1 VGRSD
6 TRAARDTV
14 VDCARRGQS
23 AVFAGFA
30 SVAELPDY
38 DDDAAWDGKTIDGDW
53 LADFLADPG
62 AVFHRRGVSIVG
74 ARILGGLDLEC
85 AELEHRINL
94 VSCQLGRESVNL
106 HDARTRT
113 VRLSNVRCGGVD
125 GLRIAVG
132 GSLLFRGL
140 DSAGPVQLVGA
151 HVDGTLSCQGATLR
165 GGMALDAERA
175 QIGGFVV
182 FAGLDATG
190 EVRLSGATIGGR
202 LDCTGA
208 RFANPSGTALQ
219 VGGASISGPF
229 QLRNVVTEGEIGM
242 VNTVVGGD
250 LGCGGASLSAPD
262 GVALWSSRARIAGNV
277 FLERDFR
284 AIGQIRLSGA
294 TVGGNLRAGGAQV
307 TRSNAAALDFDGIRV
322 EGNLRI
328 TDGFATEGRIRLVG
342 ATIGGNLD
350 CTGARFQAVAGDD
363 EPVLDATD
371 AQVTASLSLR
381 RATATG
387 EVVLTGV
394 TVGGDLFCTGADMRR
409 PEATAFVAD
418 RAKIGGGLFL
428 DGGFAARG
436 EVRLLG
442 VRVGGDLEATGASL
456 DCGGGTALDAAG
468 AQVGGSVRLDHGFEA
483 HGRVRVP
490 AMTIG
495 NDLSCSDGRF
505 LNPDAQA
512 LVASGSRIAGTLVM
526 HRGFRA
532 DGLVMLR
539 GTTAGTLRDDRGSW
553 PDLMDID
560 GFQYEKL
567 TCPRAD
573 RGWRA
578 RRHWLRRQREPNAQ
592 GYVHLA
598 SVYRSTGDESDARRT
613 LMGRHNALLRPPG
626 HWREHLPS
634 GLRAVATRAWRRV
647 LRYTIGHGYAPA
659 RSLLIAVPL
668 VAALAVWLTH
678 ARAEDMLIATDET
691 PATAASGDD
700 VRSSECETEY
710 PCVQPVVYALDNV
723 VPIVDLGQRT
733 RWAPD
738 QSVHGRDWWDSGRW
752 LAAALWAA
760 GALGWI
766 LATLVAASFTGI
778 VRRE

>member
-1 VGRSD
+1 MAVGRSD
-6 TRAARDTV
+6 TRAARETV
-14 VDCARRGQS
+14 VDCARRGNPG
-23 AVFAGFA
+23 VFAGFA
-30 SVAELPDY
+30 SVAELPPY

-53 LADFLADPG
+53 LADFLTDPG

-85 AELEHRINL
+85 AELEHRVNL
-94 VSCQLGRESVNL
+94 VSCQLG
-106 HDARTRT
+106 T
-113 VRLSNVRCGGVD
+113 D
-125 GLRIAVG
+125 GLRIAVS

-140 DSAGPVQLVGA
+140 DSAGPVHLVGA
-151 HVDGTLSCQGATLR
+151 HIDGTLSCLGATVR
-165 GGMALDAERA
+165 SPGGVALDADRA
-175 QIGGFVV
+175 HVGGFVV
-182 FAGLDATG
+182 FAGLTAAG
-190 EVRLSGATIGGR
+190 EVRLSGATLGGR

-208 RFANPSGTALQ
+208 RFDNPSGTALQ
-219 VGGASISGPF
+219 IGGASISGPL
-229 QLRNVVTEGEIGM
+229 QLTQVVADGEIGM
-242 VNTVVGGD
+242 VNTTVGGD
-250 LGCGGASLSAPD
+250 LGCGGASLTAPD
-262 GVALWSSRARIAGNV
+262 GVALWASRARIAGNV
-277 FLERDFR
+277 FLERDFK
-284 AIGQIRLSGA
+284 AVGQIRLSGA
-294 TVGGNLRAGGAQV
+294 TIGGNLRAAGAQV

-322 EGNLRI
+322 EGNLRF
-328 TDGFATEGRIRLVG
+328 TDDFATEGRIRLVG

-350 CTGARFQAVAGDD
+350 CTGARFQAVAGD
-363 EPVLDATD
+363 EGPVLDATD

-409 PEATAFVAD
+409 PSATAFVGD
-418 RAKIGGGLFL
+418 RARVGGGLFL

-456 DCGGGTALDAAG
+456 ECGGGTALDAGG
-468 AQVGGSVRLDHGFEA
+468 AQVGGSVRLDHGFTA

-505 LNPDAQA
+505 DNPDAQA
-512 LVASGSRIAGTLVM
+512 LVVSGSRIAGTLVL

-532 DGLVMLR
+532 DGLVTLR
-539 GTTAGTLRDDRGSW
+539 GTTAGTLRDDRESW
-553 PDLMDID
+553 PQLMDID
-560 GFQYEKL
+560 GFHYEKL
-567 TCPRAD
+567 ICPAPD
-573 RGWRA
+573 RRWRA
-578 RRHWLRRQREPNAQ
+578 RREWLRRQREPNAE
-592 GYVHLA
+592 GYARLA
-598 SVYRSTGDESDARRT
+598 AVYRSAGEESDARRT
-613 LMGRHNALLRPPG
+613 LMERHNALLRPPR
-626 HWREHLPS
+626 HWREHVPS
-634 GLRAVATRAWRRV
+634 GWRRVVGRAWRRV
-647 LRYTIGHGYAPA
+647 LRYTIGHGYSPA

-668 VAALAVWLTH
+668 VAALAVWLGH

-691 PATAASGDD
+691 PATAAASADGDD
-700 VRSSECETEY
+700 VRSSDCESAY

-723 VPIVDLGQRT
+723 VPIVDLGQRS

-738 QSVHGRDWWDSGRW
+738 QSRHGAEWWDSGRW

-760 GALGWI
+760 SALGWI
-766 LATLVAASFTGI
+766 LATLVAASFTGV

>member
-1 VGRSD
+1 V
-6 TRAARDTV
+6 
-14 VDCARRGQS
+14 
-23 AVFAGFA
+23 
-30 SVAELPDY
+30 
-38 DDDAAWDGKTIDGDW
+38 
-53 LADFLADPG
+53 
-62 AVFHRRGVSIVG
+62 
-74 ARILGGLDLEC
+74 
-85 AELEHRINL
+85 
-94 VSCQLGRESVNL
+94 
-106 HDARTRT
+106 
-113 VRLSNVRCGGVD
+113 
-125 GLRIAVG
+125 
-132 GSLLFRGL
+132 
-140 DSAGPVQLVGA
+140 
-151 HVDGTLSCQGATLR
+151 
-165 GGMALDAERA
+165 ALDAERA
-175 QIGGFVV
+175 QVGGLVV
-182 FAGLDATG
+182 FAGLTALG
-190 EVRLSGATIGGR
+190 EVRLSGAALGGR

-208 RFANPSGTALQ
+208 RFDNPSGTALQ
-219 VGGASISGPF
+219 VGGASISGAF
-229 QLRNVVTEGEIGM
+229 QLNQAVANGEIGM
-242 VNTVVGGD
+242 VNTVVDGD
-250 LGCGGASLSAPD
+250 VGCSGASLNAPD
-262 GVALWSSRARIAGNV
+262 GVALWASRSRIAGNV

-284 AIGQIRLSGA
+284 AVGQIRLSGA
-294 TVGGNLRAGGAQV
+294 TVGGNLRAGGAQI
-307 TRSNAAALDFDGIRV
+307 TRSDAAAMDLDGIRV
-322 EGNLRI
+322 EGNLRL
-328 TDGFATEGRIRLVG
+328 TEGFAAEGRIRLVG

-350 CTGARFQAVAGDD
+350 CTGARFQAVDGDD
-363 EPVLDATD
+363 GPVLDATD
-371 AQVTASLSLR
+371 SQVTASLSLR

-394 TVGGDLFCTGADMRR
+394 TIGGDLFCTGADMRR
-409 PEATAFVAD
+409 PSATAFVAD
-418 RAKIGGGLFL
+418 RAKVGGGLFL
-428 DGGFAARG
+428 DGGFTARG

-442 VRVGGDLEATGASL
+442 IRVGGDLEATGASL
-456 DCGGGTALDAAG
+456 DCGGATALDAAG
-468 AQVGGSVRLDHGFEA
+468 AQVGGSVRLHHGFEA

-505 LNPDAQA
+505 LNPDGQA
-512 LVASGSRIAGTLVM
+512 LVVSGTRIAGTLVL

-539 GTTAGTLRDDRGSW
+539 GTTAGTLRDDRESW

-560 GFQYEKL
+560 GFHYEKL
-567 TCPRAD
+567 TCPRSD

-578 RRHWLRRQREPNAQ
+578 RRAWLRRQREPNAQ

-613 LMGRHNALLRPPG
+613 LMGRHNALLRPPK

-634 GLRAVATRAWRRV
+634 GWRAVVTRAWRRV

-668 VAALAVWLTH
+668 VAALAVWLGH

-691 PATAASGDD
+691 PATSARAED
-700 VRSSECETEY
+700 VRASDCTDAY

-738 QSVHGRDWWDSGRW
+738 QSRHGAEWWDSGRW

-766 LATLVAASFTGI
+766 LATLVAASFTGV

>member
-1 VGRSD
+1 M
-6 TRAARDTV
+6 
-14 VDCARRGQS
+14 VDCARRGDS

-30 SVAELPDY
+30 TVAELPAY
-38 DDDAAWDGKTIDGDW
+38 DDEAAWEGKTVDGDW
-53 LADFLADPG
+53 LADFLTDPG
-62 AVFHRRGVSIVG
+62 VVFHRRGVSIVG

-85 AELEHRINL
+85 AELEHRVNL
-94 VSCQLGRESVNL
+94 VSCQLGGEGINL

-125 GLRIAVG
+125 GLRIAVD

-151 HVDGTLSCQGATLR
+151 HVDGTLSCLGAALR
-165 GGMALDAERA
+165 APGGVALDAERA
-175 QIGGFVV
+175 EVGGFVV
-182 FAGLDATG
+182 LGGLTAAG
-190 EVRLSGATIGGR
+190 EVRLSGATLGGR

-208 RFANPSGTALQ
+208 RFDNPSGTALQ
-219 VGGASISGPF
+219 VGGASISGP
-229 QLRNVVTEGEIGM
+229 LLLNRVIANGEIGM
-242 VNTVVGGD
+242 VNTVVNGD
-250 LGCGGASLSAPD
+250 VGCGGASLDAPD
-262 GVALWSSRARIAGNV
+262 GVALWASRARIAGNV

-284 AIGQIRLSGA
+284 AVGQIRLSGA

-322 EGNLRI
+322 EGNLRL
-328 TDGFATEGRIRLVG
+328 TDGFAAEGRIRLVG

-350 CTGARFQAVAGDD
+350 CTGARFEAVDGDD
-363 EPVLDATD
+363 GPVLDATD
-371 AQVTASLSLR
+371 SQVTASLSLR

-394 TVGGDLFCTGADMRR
+394 TIGGDLFCTGADLRR
-409 PEATAFVAD
+409 PSATAFIGD

-456 DCGGGTALDAAG
+456 NCSGGTALDAAG
-468 AQVGGSVRLDHGFEA
+468 AQVGGSVRLDHGFTAE
-483 HGRVRVP
+483 GRVRVP

-505 LNPDAQA
+505 SNPDAQA

-539 GTTAGTLRDDRGSW
+539 GTTAGTLRDDRESW
-553 PDLMDID
+553 PQLMDID
-560 GFQYEKL
+560 GFHYEKL
-567 TCPRAD
+567 TCPAGD
-573 RGWRA
+573 RRWRA

-613 LMGRHNALLRPPG
+613 LMGRHNALLRPPK

-634 GLRAVATRAWRRV
+634 GWRAVATRAWRRV

-691 PATAASGDD
+691 PATSASGDEVSTSD
-700 VRSSECETEY
+700 CTDDY

-738 QSVHGRDWWDSGRW
+738 QSRHGTEWWDSGRW

-766 LATLVAASFTGI
+766 LATLVAASFTGV